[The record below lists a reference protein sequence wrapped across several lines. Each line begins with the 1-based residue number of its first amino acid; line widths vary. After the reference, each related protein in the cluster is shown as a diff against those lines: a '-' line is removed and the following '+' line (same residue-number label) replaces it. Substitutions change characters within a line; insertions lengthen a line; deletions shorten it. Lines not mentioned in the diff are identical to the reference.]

1 MTLTSTD
8 AGAAAAP
15 LLDLYRD
22 SASPAAADTL
32 GEIEFNGE
40 DSAGNKQT
48 YGLIHGSILSP
59 TSGAE
64 QGQLHFET
72 ATAGAL
78 TEKMIIGTT
87 NLVINEIG
95 GIFNVRI
102 EGDTDAN
109 LFYTDATNSRVGI
122 GLIAPAEK
130 LDVLGNAKVSGRATI
145 DTLTIGLGGQTTV
158 ASNTALGYQALNSAS
173 LTGTANVGVGYQALR
188 DNTTGSNLTAVGYA
202 ALLSNTTGAGNSA
215 LGASALIDNTTGAD
229 NTAVGVNALF
239 SNSTASQGT
248 AVGREALRYFNTAN
262 NTAVG
267 YAALTGSS
275 TVANNTGNTLTAVGY
290 LALTKNTTGSNNVAV
305 GRALENNTTGG
316 SNIAVG
322 NSSLGTNTTGTGN
335 VAVGG
340 TSLFNTTTGDINTAV
355 GGNALR
361 ENVTGSASTAVGAD
375 ALYRF
380 VSAGNQVAI
389 GYRALYGG
397 DATPA
402 NNTGATNIG
411 IGYLAGDVI
420 TTGSRNTIIGANSDP
435 SAAAG
440 VDQTVVGEGLT
451 GKGDDTAFIGG
462 TNGAYNE
469 KNVTTWETTSDQRI
483 KKNIVS
489 NNVGLEVIS
498 QIDVRN
504 FEYRTAEEITD
515 LPASAAIDQSGVQLG
530 VIAQELQAVLPN
542 CVTEN
547 STGVLSINTD
557 QLIWYLVNSV
567 KQLSAKVAEL
577 EGA

>member
-1 MTLTSTD
+1 MADVKISALPASTTPLAGTEVLPIVQSGTTSQVSVANLTAGRSFSALGMTLTSTD
-8 AGAAAAP
+8 AGASAAP

-22 SASPAAADTL
+22 SASPAASDTL

-48 YGLIHGSILSP
+48 YGVIHSSILSP

-87 NLVINEIG
+87 NLVINEPG
-95 GIFNVRI
+95 NIFNVRI

-109 LFYTDATNSRVGI
+109 LFYTDATNSRVGVGTI
-122 GLIAPAEK
+122 SPAEK
-130 LDVLGNAKVSGRATI
+130 LDVVGNAKVSGRATI

-158 ASNTALGYQALNSAS
+158 ATNTALGFEALNSAS
-173 LTGTANVGVGYQALR
+173 LTGANNVGIGYTAGKALTTGSGNVAIGQNALNTATTSVDAVAIGRDALFASTAGGSQNTAVGRAALRELTTGTNATACGAEALRRFIGNGNTALGNRALVGVDATAANNTGINNVGVGLQ
-188 DNTTGSNLTAVGYA
+188 T
-202 ALLSNTTGAGNSA
+202 
-215 LGASALIDNTTGAD
+215 
-229 NTAVGVNALF
+229 
-239 SNSTASQGT
+239 
-248 AVGREALRYFNTAN
+248 
-262 NTAVG
+262 
-267 YAALTGSS
+267 
-275 TVANNTGNTLTAVGY
+275 
-290 LALTKNTTGSNNVAV
+290 
-305 GRALENNTTGG
+305 
-316 SNIAVG
+316 
-322 NSSLGTNTTGTGN
+322 
-335 VAVGG
+335 
-340 TSLFNTTTGDINTAV
+340 
-355 GGNALR
+355 
-361 ENVTGSASTAVGAD
+361 
-375 ALYRF
+375 
-380 VSAGNQVAI
+380 
-389 GYRALYGG
+389 
-397 DATPA
+397 
-402 NNTGATNIG
+402 
-411 IGYLAGDVI
+411 GDVI
-420 TTGSRNTIIGANSDP
+420 STGSRNTIIGANSDP
-435 SAAAG
+435 SAAASN
-440 VDQTVVGEGLT
+440 DQTVVGEGLT

-469 KNVTTWETTSDQRI
+469 KNVITWEITSDQRI

-530 VIAQELQAVLPN
+530 VIAQELQAVLPE
-542 CVTEN
+542 CVTKN
-547 STGVLSINTD
+547 STGVLSVNTD

>member
-1 MTLTSTD
+1 MADVKISALPASTTPLAGTEVLPIVQSGTTSQVSVANLTAGRSFNALGMTLTSTD
-8 AGAAAAP
+8 AGATAAP

-22 SASPAAADTL
+22 SASPAVADTL

-48 YGLIHGSILSP
+48 YGVIHGSILSP
-59 TSGAE
+59 TSGTE

-95 GIFNVRI
+95 GVFNVRI

-122 GLIAPAEK
+122 GLITPAEK
-130 LDVLGNAKVSGRATI
+130 LDVLGSAKVSGKVTAQ
-145 DTLTIGLGGQTTV
+145 TLTIGLGGQTSV
-158 ASNTALGYQALNSAS
+158 ATNTALGFEALNSAS
-173 LTGTANVGVGYQALR
+173 LTGTENTGVGYLALTA
-188 DNTTGSNLTAVGYA
+188 NTTGSNSAFGSYA
-202 ALLSNTTGAGNSA
+202 LYSNTTGSGNSA
-215 LGASALIDNTTGAD
+215 MGQAALALNTTG
-229 NTAVGVNALF
+229 NNNSAVGQNALF
-239 SNSTASQGT
+239 SNTTASSNS
-248 AVGREALRYFNTAN
+248 ALGRSALEYYNTAN

-267 YAALTGSS
+267 FEAARGSA
-275 TVANNTGNTLTAVGY
+275 TVANNTGANLTAVGY
-290 LALTKNTTGSNNVAV
+290 QALTANTSGS
-305 GRALENNTTGG
+305 
-316 SNIAVG
+316 
-322 NSSLGTNTTGTGN
+322 
-335 VAVGG
+335 
-340 TSLFNTTTGDINTAV
+340 DNTAV
-355 GGNALR
+355 GDQ
-361 ENVTGSASTAVGAD
+361 T
-375 ALYRF
+375 
-380 VSAGNQVAI
+380 
-389 GYRALYGG
+389 
-397 DATPA
+397 
-402 NNTGATNIG
+402 
-411 IGYLAGDVI
+411 GDVI
-420 TTGSRNTIIGANSDP
+420 TTGARNTIIGANSDP

-440 VDQTVVGEGLT
+440 IDQTVVGEGLT

-515 LPASAAIDQSGVQLG
+515 LPSSAAIDQSGTQLG
-530 VIAQELQAVLPN
+530 VIAQELQAVLPE

-547 STGVLSINTD
+547 STGVLSVNTD
-557 QLIWYLVNSV
+557 PLIWYLINAV
-567 KQLSAKVAEL
+567 KQLSAKIAEL